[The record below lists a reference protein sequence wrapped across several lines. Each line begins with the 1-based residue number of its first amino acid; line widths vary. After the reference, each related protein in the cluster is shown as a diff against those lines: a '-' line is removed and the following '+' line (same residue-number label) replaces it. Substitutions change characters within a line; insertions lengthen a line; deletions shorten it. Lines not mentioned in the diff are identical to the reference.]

1 MANPTIVKVAD
12 PAALA
17 DEAAKRFIELG
28 NKAIAAKGT
37 FSVALSGGSTPKA
50 MHNLLASKYKDQID
64 WNKVEIYFG
73 DERCVPPEHSDS
85 NYKMARET
93 LLSKVPIPEQNV
105 YRMRGEIQPEDAAK
119 EYGMMLKEKFG
130 DKGLDLVF
138 LGMGDDGHTLS
149 IFPGTIATKEK
160 EHRVIG
166 YFAENS
172 STGKSWRV
180 TMTAPF
186 VNRAQNVLFLVGGAS
201 KANRLKEVLKGP
213 REPERLPSQ
222 LIQPSPGNLTFLV
235 DNAAGSAI

>member
-1 MANPTIVKVAD
+1 MPNPIITKVAD

-17 DEAAKRFIELG
+17 DEGARRFIDLG
-28 NKAIAAKGT
+28 NKAIAKKGVFT
-37 FSVALSGGSTPKA
+37 VALSGGSTPKA
-50 MHNLLASKYKDQID
+50 MHGLLATKYKDQID
-64 WNKVEIYFG
+64 WKKVEAFFG
-73 DERCVPPEHSDS
+73 DERCVPPEHNDS

-119 EYGMMLKEKFG
+119 EYGLMLKEKFG

-149 IFPGTIATKEK
+149 LFPGTIATREK

-186 VNRAQNVLFLVGGAS
+186 VNRAENVLFLLGGAS
-201 KANRLKEVLKGP
+201 KANRLKEVLQGP
-213 REPERLPSQ
+213 RTIRSGCRR
-222 LIQPSPGNLTFLV
+222 S
-235 DNAAGSAI
+235 